1 MAENEDHCIE
11 NEDDFITPSQVSSK
25 SSQSWV
31 ANHPSIVD
39 KKLRPSISYWIA
51 LAPPN
56 GAPANP
62 IIVHRALLECGVDA
76 IANQVNLFLWLINYS
91 SFNLTD
97 EFMLPFSWKL
107 RISFFFSHRI
117 SNSYHSSSSLF
128 NSHII
133 QIARKEQRC
142 THTKRK
148 KKLRSLS

>member
-1 MAENEDHCIE
+1 MAENEDHCVE
-11 NEDDFITPSQVSSK
+11 SEDDFITPSQVSSK

-51 LAPPN
+51 LATPN

-97 EFMLPFSWKL
+97 EFMLPLSWIL
-107 RISFFFSHRI
+107 RISFFSHLM
-117 SNSYHSSSSLF
+117 SNSYHSLSSLF
-128 NSHII
+128 ISHII
-133 QIARKEQRC
+133 QIADKEQRC

-148 KKLRSLS
+148 KKLRNLS